1 MTTTPSDSTSTS
13 TNASNNQNSEPR
25 TWRNLGGLLPSKP
38 EAANDGALYEFLPA
52 AIEVEQTPSSKAG
65 RAIIWLIVLLFL
77 IAVLWAS
84 FGKIDIVAVAQGKV
98 IPSGYTK
105 QIQAIETAKIQT
117 IHVRDGQQVKAGEP
131 LVTLDSK
138 QAAADVARL
147 TNELN
152 EARTALQRIRL
163 FDQSIAARWSSAGL
177 AIKPDPL
184 ADQRAVE
191 AFEALPF
198 KQQALLTQELLEY
211 ESQRESIANERASLL
226 AERAMVDAEINKKQR
241 VLPVLQERVDALNT
255 LHQKSFG
262 SKLQYLELKQEH
274 IEEELDLAVQVARK
288 QQLTASVKALITQE
302 KALTAELRKQTLG
315 QQNDYELK
323 AASLEQ
329 ELIKASE
336 RNRTFQL
343 VAPIT
348 GQVQQLAVHTEGGV
362 VTPAQVLMAIVP
374 ESTDLEVEAM
384 ILNKDIGFV
393 EEGQAAQVKIDTFNF
408 TKYGL
413 IDAEIITISDDAIQ
427 DENLGLVYSTRIKL
441 NKNSLLVEGR
451 EVTLSPGMSV
461 TAEVKTGQRRLV
473 EFFLSPLLRYKQ
485 ESLSER

>member
-1 MTTTPSDSTSTS
+1 
-13 TNASNNQNSEPR
+13 
-25 TWRNLGGLLPSKP
+25 
-38 EAANDGALYEFLPA
+38 
-52 AIEVEQTPSSKAG
+52 
-65 RAIIWLIVLLFL
+65 
-77 IAVLWAS
+77 
-84 FGKIDIVAVAQGKV
+84 
-98 IPSGYTK
+98 
-105 QIQAIETAKIQT
+105 
-117 IHVRDGQQVKAGEP
+117 
-131 LVTLDSK
+131 
-138 QAAADVARL
+138 
-147 TNELN
+147 
-152 EARTALQRIRL
+152 
-163 FDQSIAARWSSAGL
+163 
-177 AIKPDPL
+177 
-184 ADQRAVE
+184 
-191 AFEALPF
+191 
-198 KQQALLTQELLEY
+198 
-211 ESQRESIANERASLL
+211 
-226 AERAMVDAEINKKQR
+226 MVDAEINKKQR

-274 IEEELDLAVQVARK
+274 IEEEQDLAVQVARK

-413 IDAEIITISDDAIQ
+413 IDAVIITISDVAIQ